1 MSGHNKWSTIKRKK
15 GAADAKRGQLFTR
28 LAREIVIAA
37 REGSSDLDSNFK
49 LRLAV
54 DRARRENMP
63 KENIERAIKRGTG
76 DDKDGVQIE
85 RITYEG
91 YVSNGVAVLV
101 DCLTENRNR
110 TIAEIRHVLTRTGG
124 SMAEVGSVSWQFKH
138 LCYFSIPA
146 EGVNFDKVFEVA
158 VENGADD
165 VTNDGEY
172 IEIFGPVD
180 SFKDLSDALK
190 AAGFEPDEAGLRYTP
205 KQEITLDTDKTVKVM
220 NAIEALEDLDDVQDV
235 YSNLE
240 ISEEALASMEEE
252 M

>member
-28 LAREIVIAA
+28 LAREIAIAA
-37 REGSSDLDSNFK
+37 REGSSDMDSNFK

-63 KENIERAIKRGTG
+63 KDNIERAIKRGTG
-76 DDKDGVQIE
+76 EDKTAGEIE

-91 YVSNGVAVLV
+91 YASNGVAVMI

-110 TIAEIRHVLTRTGG
+110 TIAEIRHVLTRYGG
-124 SMAEVGSVSWQFKH
+124 SMAEVGSVSWQFNH
-138 LCYFSIPA
+138 LCYFSIPSK
-146 EGVNFDKVFEVA
+146 GVDFDKVFEIA

-165 VTNDGEY
+165 ITDDGEY
-172 IEIFGPVD
+172 IEIYGPVD
-180 SFKDLSDALK
+180 SFKELNDALK
-190 AAGFEPDEAGLRYTP
+190 TAGFEPDEAGLSYKP
-205 KQEITLDTDKTVKVM
+205 KQEIGLDTEKTVKVM
-220 NAIEALEDLDDVQDV
+220 NAIESLEELDDVQDV

-240 ISEEALASMEEE
+240 ISEEALASLEE

>member
-1 MSGHNKWSTIKRKK
+1 MSGHSKWSTIKRKK

-28 LAREIVIAA
+28 LAREISIAA
-37 REGSSDLDSNFK
+37 REGGGDMDSNFK

-63 KENIERAIKRGTG
+63 KDNIERAIKRGTG
-76 DDKDGVQIE
+76 DDKSGVEIE

-91 YVSNGVAVLV
+91 YASNGVAVMI

-110 TIAEIRHVLTRTGG
+110 TIAEIRHTLGRYGG
-124 SMAEVGSVSWQFKH
+124 SMAEVGSVSWQFNH
-138 LCYFSIPA
+138 LCYFSIPSK
-146 EGVNFDKVFEVA
+146 GVDFDKVFEIA

-165 VTNDGEY
+165 ITEEGEY
-172 IEIFGPVD
+172 IDIYGPVD

-190 AAGFEPDEAGLRYTP
+190 AAGFELDEAGLRYKP
-205 KQEITLDTDKTVKVM
+205 KQEIGLDTDKTVKVM
-220 NAIEALEDLDDVQDV
+220 NAIESLEELDDVQDV

-240 ISEEALASMEEE
+240 ITEAALASLEAM
-252 M
+252 